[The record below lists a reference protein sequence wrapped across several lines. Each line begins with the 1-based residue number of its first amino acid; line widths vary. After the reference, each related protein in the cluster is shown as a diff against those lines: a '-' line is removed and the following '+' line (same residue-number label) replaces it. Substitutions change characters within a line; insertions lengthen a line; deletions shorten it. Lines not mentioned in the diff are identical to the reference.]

1 MRRLAELATLA
12 SSPLPPEEAIR
23 ESLPL
28 VRDGLGASEVQL
40 VYGWDDGFRSLSTG
54 ADLELSD
61 IALWLVQR
69 DLAPRGRPAAFDLRD
84 GKVSDFRDVEARRR
98 CEFVTA
104 LLPLDTASD
113 MVIAHGTWP
122 RGLTVKQTRF
132 LKASLPPLGLMVQRW
147 LDSIRAE
154 RQRHQLSALAS
165 IPQVLSESDNLD
177 TVLTGIARTIATVS
191 GVNYVSIDVLD
202 EAGNMSFRSVNGTD
216 RPGTAS
222 LTERWKQ
229 GGARP
234 DPVRD
239 EVVRTRKPMAF
250 TDCQNDERLPEK
262 SRAYFERTLIR
273 STALLPLLAKDE
285 VLGVLGVASHR
296 PIDFSGETLELLE
309 ALAAQVATAV
319 KGIRLYQELAAS
331 REELRLV
338 NEQLRETMGIE
349 HHLARTDAL
358 TGIPNRR
365 FTDETIEAEY
375 VRAQRYQTPLSVVM
389 ADLDNLK
396 AINDTYS
403 HHAGDAVL
411 QFVAN
416 LARESCREVDVVGR
430 YGGDEFLFILPS
442 TALKEA
448 STFAERFRQRL
459 ADQPLQNHDGLP
471 PLRLTVSLGAAE
483 WVAGSPEGPTYL
495 IRQADRAMYR
505 AKVTGRNRTVLA
517 SAKSAQVA

>member
-23 ESLPL
+23 ASLPL
-28 VRDGLGASEVQL
+28 VQEGLGAADVHL
-40 VYGWDDGFRSLSTG
+40 VYGWDDGFRWLSTG
-54 ADLELSD
+54 SNLELSD

-69 DLAPRGRPAAFDLRD
+69 DLTPRGRPAAFDVRD
-84 GKVSDFRDVEARRR
+84 GKVVEFRDAGSRRP

-104 LLPLDTASD
+104 LLPLETTSD
-113 MVIAHGTWP
+113 MLIAQGTWP
-122 RGLTVKQTRF
+122 QGLTVTQTRF
-132 LKASLPPLGLMVQRW
+132 LQICLPPLGLLVQRW

-177 TVLTGIARTIATVS
+177 TVLTGIASTIATVS
-191 GVNYVSIDVLD
+191 GVNYVSIDVVD
-202 EAGNMSFRSVNGTD
+202 QDGNISFRSINGTD

-222 LTERWKQ
+222 LSDRWKQ
-229 GGARP
+229 GATRP

-239 EVVRTRKPMAF
+239 AVIRTRKPMVFA
-250 TDCQNDERLPEK
+250 DCQNDERLSEAA
-262 SRAYFERTLIR
+262 RAYFSRTLIR

-296 PIDFSGETLELLE
+296 PIEFSPAELELLS
-309 ALAAQVATAV
+309 ALGAQVATAV
-319 KGIRLYQELAAS
+319 KGIRLYQELASS
-331 REELRLV
+331 REELREV
-338 NEQLRETMGIE
+338 NDQLRETMGIE

-375 VRAQRYQTPLSVVM
+375 IRAQRYQTPLSVVM

-442 TALKEA
+442 TDLQDAA
-448 STFAERFRQRL
+448 AFAERFRERL
-459 ADQPLQNHDGLP
+459 ASEAAPNCDGAP
-471 PLRLTVSLGAAE
+471 PLHLTASLGAAQ
-483 WVAGSPEGPTYL
+483 WSSGSPEGPTFL

-517 SAKSAQVA
+517 GAKGVQAA